1 MIRRRHAFAAVATLS
16 VLAGPAHAVSNLIQ
30 DGSFEGLTVN
40 PGGYVNYTSVG
51 SALQAGSAWFMG
63 AGTSLN
69 AVSSTYTE
77 SPLVF
82 NALQGLVSMDLT
94 GTGNTGANALY
105 QDVATTAGTQYTL
118 SFWVGN
124 ADDTRP
130 SYPGPSTLKL
140 SIEGN
145 DVGTFAATATTPNGI
160 TWQQFTYSFTAADAL
175 TRIAFTNATP
185 SGNNLA
191 GLDDVVLTPVPEA
204 SEWAMMLAGLGVV
217 GLIARRRRAGA

>member
-30 DGSFEGLTVN
+30 DGGFEGLTVN

-105 QDVATTAGTQYTL
+105 
-118 SFWVGN
+118 
-124 ADDTRP
+124 
-130 SYPGPSTLKL
+130 
-140 SIEGN
+140 
-145 DVGTFAATATTPNGI
+145 
-160 TWQQFTYSFTAADAL
+160 
-175 TRIAFTNATP
+175 
-185 SGNNLA
+185 
-191 GLDDVVLTPVPEA
+191 
-204 SEWAMMLAGLGVV
+204 
-217 GLIARRRRAGA
+217 